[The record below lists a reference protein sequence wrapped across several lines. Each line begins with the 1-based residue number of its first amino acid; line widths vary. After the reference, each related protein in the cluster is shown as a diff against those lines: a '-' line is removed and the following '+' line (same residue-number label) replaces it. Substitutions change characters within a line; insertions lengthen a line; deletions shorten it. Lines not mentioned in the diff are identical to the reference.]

1 MEGGTSQMI
10 ADHRTSSVVLLE
22 FNELAPSLMERFIA
36 EGCLPNFKALHDE
49 SEVYVTE
56 AGEKYPYL
64 EPWIQWVTVH
74 SGLNYDQHG
83 VFHLDHGRDLARPC
97 VWDLLSERNLRVWL
111 CDSMNVSYRAPI
123 NGYVLPDPW
132 SSNIP
137 PFPES
142 LAPYHRFI
150 QAHVQEYTN
159 DRVPL
164 RPTDYLKFLAFMV
177 RHGLSPSTVAAIV
190 EQLAS
195 ERTGRYRW
203 RRAAIMDRLQFDLFR
218 AIYRRDRPHFST
230 FFLNSTAH
238 LQHMY
243 WRNMEPEAFTLKPPQ
258 TSSASSPTPSAS
270 AASRWTGSVGEFRA
284 LVGDAATIIFCTALS
299 QQPCVMYDEQGGK
312 GPHRPRSFEALLAF
326 AGIRS
331 PYKVAPVMSE
341 QFRVYFDNERDAT
354 DAAKRLLA
362 IRIDQQGAIDVG
374 QEGHALFVHC
384 PIARELP
391 HDAMLTVTGSARR
404 ARFFDLFYRMETK
417 SGMHH
422 PSGMLWVRH
431 PDKQHHIH
439 SSRIPLTAIAP
450 AILGMFGLATPT
462 FRRSEN

>member
-1 MEGGTSQMI
+1 MI

-22 FNELAPSLMERFIA
+22 FNELTPSLMERFIA

-49 SEVYVTE
+49 SEIYATE

-230 FFLNSTAH
+230 FFLKQHSSSAAH
-238 LQHMY
+238 VLAQHGA
-243 WRNMEPEAFTLKPPQ
+243 RGVHPEAAADEQRELAHAIRFGCESMDRLRRRV
-258 TSSASSPTPSAS
+258 SSARRRRRDDHLLHRLEPAAVRHVRRAGRQGSAS
-270 AASRWTGSVGEFRA
+270 AT
-284 LVGDAATIIFCTALS
+284 
-299 QQPCVMYDEQGGK
+299 
-312 GPHRPRSFEALLAF
+312 LL
-326 AGIRS
+326 
-331 PYKVAPVMSE
+331 
-341 QFRVYFDNERDAT
+341 
-354 DAAKRLLA
+354 
-362 IRIDQQGAIDVG
+362 
-374 QEGHALFVHC
+374 
-384 PIARELP
+384 
-391 HDAMLTVTGSARR
+391 
-404 ARFFDLFYRMETK
+404 
-417 SGMHH
+417 
-422 PSGMLWVRH
+422 
-431 PDKQHHIH
+431 
-439 SSRIPLTAIAP
+439 
-450 AILGMFGLATPT
+450 
-462 FRRSEN
+462 